1 MSSDEIFFIDFRLS
15 PRILQFVT
23 IAAIVSIV
31 ILLWMIFAYAPL
43 EKVMG
48 SVQKIFY
55 IHVAVLWVGMLGFF
69 AAAVTSILYLK
80 TYKERFD
87 KMSVAAIEISTV
99 FFLLGI
105 ISGSVWAKPVWNTW
119 WTWDPRLTSAAIL
132 ELIYFAYFILR
143 QSIENVDLRA
153 RYSAIYALLGFV
165 SVPLTFFSIRFMRT
179 IHPVLIA
186 PNEGGTLNIIPPMAH
201 TLLFGIIAFSLLF
214 LCLYLQRI
222 RLAYLREECEVLKVK
237 LYD

>member
-1 MSSDEIFFIDFRLS
+1 MSADELFFKDFRLS
-15 PRILQFVT
+15 PRILHSVT
-23 IAAIVSIV
+23 IASIVSVLIFLGM
-31 ILLWMIFAYAPL
+31 ILVYAPL

-48 SVQKIFY
+48 AVQKVFY

-69 AAAVTSILYLK
+69 AAAITSILYIR

-87 KMSVAAIEISTV
+87 KMSVAAIEISLV

-105 ISGSVWAKPVWNTW
+105 ISGSIWAKPVWNTW

-132 ELIYFAYFILR
+132 VLVYFAYFILR
-143 QSIENVDLRA
+143 QSIEDLDLRA

-186 PNEGGTLNIIPPMAH
+186 PNEGGGLNIVPPMAH
-201 TLLFGIIAFSLLF
+201 TLIVGIIAFSLLF

-222 RLAYLREECEVLKVK
+222 RLAYLREECEILKAR